1 MNRYV
6 QYLPYNLT
14 HSQPDGSGNKLYFK
28 FDTATGKLVSQREQF
43 CFAHQLISWHYLEN
57 LSYQP
62 HAKLGGM
69 QKFLQGHFFDQTTDC
84 DYSCMWH
91 AKG

>member
-1 MNRYV
+1 MNRYLR
-6 QYLPYNLT
+6 YLPYNLT
-14 HSQPDGSGNKLYFK
+14 HLQPDGSGNKLYFK

-43 CFAHQLISWHYLEN
+43 CFCTSTYWHYLEN

-69 QKFLQGHFFDQTTDC
+69 QKFLQGHFFDQMTDH
-84 DYSCMWH
+84 DYSHMQH